1 MPHTAWAP
9 KGACPA
15 AKTWLTCTI
24 CMYQVSPPEPTLTAV
39 MSLSLLDCLC
49 AWLLYHCSACVGR
62 SRRSEV
68 DLAWDCL
75 GHRVFW
81 GADVEDG
88 KQAYVSPV
96 HAEDL
101 SELPPALI
109 FTAGKDMLMDEAEA
123 YAAKLAS
130 AG

>member
-1 MPHTAWAP
+1 M
-9 KGACPA
+9 
-15 AKTWLTCTI
+15 
-24 CMYQVSPPEPTLTAV
+24 
-39 MSLSLLDCLC
+39 
-49 AWLLYHCSACVGR
+49 
-62 SRRSEV
+62 
-68 DLAWDCL
+68 
-75 GHRVFW
+75 
-81 GADVEDG
+81 
-88 KQAYVSPV
+88 SPV